1 MVSHVGH
8 CMLAS
13 DGIQPSCCMGAC
25 RLRRCIPGVNGTMQ
39 VPESA
44 ELLALQPLCYA
55 RARYQPF
62 MKPCVVTGQG
72 EEARAPLA
80 ASLHPPLVACIAWP
94 LARRSGSGEVAELGQ
109 INAHVIFLHGCFFSF
124 QFCFLFCIS
133 LGGRTPV
140 LFW

>member
-1 MVSHVGH
+1 
-8 CMLAS
+8 
-13 DGIQPSCCMGAC
+13 
-25 RLRRCIPGVNGTMQ
+25 MQ

-62 MKPCVVTGQG
+62 MKTCVVTGQG

-109 INAHVIFLHGCFFSF
+109 INAHVIFLHGYFLF
-124 QFCFLFCIS
+124 QFASCFAFLWVAEHQFCSGDFLGMGNSCFL
-133 LGGRTPV
+133 GGCHEVFHMALLSRGGK
-140 LFW
+140 LIAICKF